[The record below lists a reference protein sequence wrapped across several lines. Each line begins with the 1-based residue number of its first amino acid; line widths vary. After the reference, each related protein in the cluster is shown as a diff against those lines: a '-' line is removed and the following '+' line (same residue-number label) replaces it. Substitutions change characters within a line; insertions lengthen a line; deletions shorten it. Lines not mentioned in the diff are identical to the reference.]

1 MCLPLI
7 MTMKQARS
15 LNKRFKAKIDANVEL
30 LVWLS
35 EDQDG
40 EQEVEEVLE
49 LISEVKEFDN
59 VRED

>member
-1 MCLPLI
+1 M
-7 MTMKQARS
+7 
-15 LNKRFKAKIDANVEL
+15 NKRYKAKVDANVEL

-49 LISEVKEFDN
+49 LLGEVKEFDN